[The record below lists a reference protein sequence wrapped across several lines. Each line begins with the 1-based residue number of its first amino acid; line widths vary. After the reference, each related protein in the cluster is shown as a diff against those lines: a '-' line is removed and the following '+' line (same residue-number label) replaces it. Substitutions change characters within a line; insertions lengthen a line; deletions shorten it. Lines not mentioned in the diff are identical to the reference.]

1 MRETRFNCNFQLYQI
16 VGIISS
22 DGIFGYKYIYIEY
35 AVKYNILMISS
46 LVLST
51 QKSSE
56 DTTLFLFARG
66 TDGIEVISVTR
77 PAASRESAA
86 SVAVSAVRVI
96 QLSNVGV
103 HRPSSVWKYQINK

>member
-1 MRETRFNCNFQLYQI
+1 
-16 VGIISS
+16 
-22 DGIFGYKYIYIEY
+22 
-35 AVKYNILMISS
+35 MISS

-66 TDGIEVISVTR
+66 ADGIEVISVTR

-86 SVAVSAVRVI
+86 SVAVSAVRVV

-103 HRPSSVWKYQINK
+103 HRPSRVWKYQINK